1 MKVNLHNA
9 EFVSSAASKSGFQKD
24 GKPAVAFAGRSNVGK
39 SSTINALLNR
49 KGFARVSESPGKT
62 IHVNYFL
69 IDKKVWLV
77 DLPGYGY
84 ARVSKGERERWSILM
99 EDFFRAGD
107 ALSLCVLVVDLRH
120 APTKDDITMCDYF
133 KAAGYPYL
141 VAANKAD
148 DVKKSELEANL
159 LRVRQTLDLPDTVRV
174 IPYSA
179 KKKTGIA
186 ELLAAVSEAWE
197 STGEGTGP
205 SV

>member
-9 EFVSSAASKSGFQKD
+9 EFVSSAASRSGFKKD
-24 GKPAVAFAGRSNVGK
+24 GKPAIAFAGRSNVGK

-84 ARVSKGERERWSILM
+84 ARVSQSERERWGVLM
-99 EDFFRAGD
+99 EDFFAAGD
-107 ALSLCVLVVDLRH
+107 TLSLCVLVVDLRH
-120 APTKDDITMCDYF
+120 APTKDDVIMCNYF
-133 KAAGYPYL
+133 KETGYPYI

-148 DVKKSELEANL
+148 SVKKSELEASIA
-159 LRVRQTLDLPDTVRV
+159 RVRETLEIDESIRV
-174 IPYSA
+174 FPYSA

-186 ELLAAVSEAWE
+186 ELLAAISEAWN
-197 STGEGTGP
+197 
-205 SV
+205 VD

>member
-9 EFVSSAASKSGFQKD
+9 EFVSSAASRSGFKKD
-24 GKPAVAFAGRSNVGK
+24 GKPAIAFAGRSNVGK

-69 IDKKVWLV
+69 IDRKVWLV

-84 ARVSKGERERWSILM
+84 ARVSKGERERWSVLM
-99 EDFFRAGD
+99 EDFFREGD

-120 APTKDDITMCDYF
+120 APTKDDVVMCDYF
-133 KAAGYPYL
+133 KATGYPYL

-159 LRVRQTLDLPDTVRV
+159 QRVRETLDLPEEIRV
-174 IPYSA
+174 IPISA
-179 KKKTGIA
+179 KKKIGIPA
-186 ELLAAVSEAWE
+186 LLDAISEVWKE
-197 STGEGTGP
+197 TE
-205 SV
+205 